1 MCFDPYILERMTG
14 TRLAE
19 LRANAAR
26 RALLVSL
33 RRGESGMWV
42 AVKAALL
49 RAGRLFGGR
58 ATVRPRPA

>member
-1 MCFDPYILERMTG
+1 MCFDPYILERITM

-19 LRANAAR
+19 LRSDAAR
-26 RALLVSL
+26 RALLASL
-33 RRGESGMWV
+33 RRSEPGRWV

-49 RAGRLFGGR
+49 RMGRLFGRG